1 MTTASIAVPTRISRV
16 RVSTRDWPTWA
27 LLGAWGIFLALPV
40 IATLLYSVATVWRN
54 QALPDGFTLGW
65 WIQTLSE
72 PRVVSALLKS
82 TWLAALTVVIVAIL
96 VLPALYWAYV
106 RNPRIRTAM
115 QLCALLPFALP
126 FVVLAYG
133 IKRLAGVSELTQPW
147 ESSVFL
153 VVLGHVALAFPF
165 FLWPVDGAMASAG
178 VRRLS
183 EAAEA
188 SGASPLT
195 TLVRVII
202 PNIRTGILTGAILTF
217 ATSFGE
223 YSIAR
228 IITGNSFETLPV
240 WQVAA
245 LDDTRG
251 NPNGVAVMAMFTF
264 LLMFTVS
271 MLIARASQG
280 QPLRLLPGID
290 EQAK

>member
-1 MTTASIAVPTRISRV
+1 MSRLGISR
-16 RVSTRDWPTWA
+16 TA
-27 LLGAWGIFLALPV
+27 LLGLWGLFLALPV
-40 IATLLYSVATVWRN
+40 VATLLYSLATVWRGR
-54 QALPDGFTLGW
+54 ALPDGFTLNW

-82 TWLAALTVVIVAIL
+82 TWLAAVTVLIVAAI
-96 VLPALYWAYV
+96 VLPALYWGYL
-106 RNPRIRTAM
+106 RNPRIRTVM

-133 IKRLAGVSELTQPW
+133 IKRLAGATEVTQPW
-147 ESSVFL
+147 EASPAL

-165 FLWPVDGAMASAG
+165 FLWPVDGAMAAAG
-178 VRRLS
+178 VRQLS
-183 EAAEA
+183 EAAET
-188 SGASPLT
+188 SGASPMS
-195 TLVRVII
+195 TLFRVVI

-228 IITGNSFETLPV
+228 VITGSSFETLPV

-245 LDDTRG
+245 LQDNRG

-264 LLMFTVS
+264 VLMFVVS
-271 MLIARASQG
+271 VLIARAG
-280 QPLRLLPGID
+280 RGEPVRLLPGINTIR
-290 EQAK
+290 KP

>member
-1 MTTASIAVPTRISRV
+1 MTSVPIAAPARTPAV
-16 RVSTRDWPTWA
+16 RVSTREWSKWT
-27 LLGAWGIFLALPV
+27 LLGAWGVFLALPIV
-40 IATLLYSVATVWRN
+40 ATLFYSVATVWRN
-54 QALPDGFTLGW
+54 KALPDGFTLRW
-65 WIQTLSE
+65 WIDTLSE
-72 PRVVSALLKS
+72 PRVVSALWNS

-106 RNPRIRTAM
+106 RNPRIRTVM
-115 QLCALLPFALP
+115 QLCGLLPFALP

-133 IKRLAGVSELTQPW
+133 LKRLAGASELTQPW
-147 ESSVFL
+147 ESSVLL

-183 EAAEA
+183 DAAET
-188 SGASPLT
+188 SGASPFS

-202 PNIRTGILTGAILTF
+202 PNIRTGILTGSILTF

-251 NPNGVAVMAMFTF
+251 NPNGVAVMAIFTF
-264 LLMFTVS
+264 ALMFAVS
-271 MLIARASQG
+271 VLIARASQG
-280 QPLRLLPGID
+280 EPLRLLPGIE
-290 EQAK
+290 EQAN

>member
-1 MTTASIAVPTRISRV
+1 MTGVPIAAPARIPRV
-16 RVSTRDWPTWA
+16 RASAREWSKWT
-27 LLGAWGIFLALPV
+27 LLGVWGVFLALPIV
-40 IATLLYSVATVWRN
+40 ATLFYSVATVWRN
-54 QALPDGFTLGW
+54 KAFPDGFTLRW
-65 WIQTLSE
+65 WIDTLSE
-72 PRVVSALLKS
+72 PRVLSALWNS
-82 TWLAALTVVIVAIL
+82 TWLAALTVVVVALL

-106 RNPRIRTAM
+106 RNPRIRTVM

-133 IKRLAGVSELTQPW
+133 IKRLAAASELTQTW
-147 ESSVFL
+147 ESSVLL

-165 FLWPVDGAMASAG
+165 FLWPVDGAMASVG

-188 SGASPLT
+188 SGASALS

-202 PNIRTGILTGAILTF
+202 PNIRTGILTGSILTF

-228 IITGNSFETLPV
+228 IITGSSFETLPV

-264 LLMFTVS
+264 ALMFAVS
-271 MLIARASQG
+271 VLIARASQG
-280 QPLRLLPGID
+280 EPLRLLPGIE